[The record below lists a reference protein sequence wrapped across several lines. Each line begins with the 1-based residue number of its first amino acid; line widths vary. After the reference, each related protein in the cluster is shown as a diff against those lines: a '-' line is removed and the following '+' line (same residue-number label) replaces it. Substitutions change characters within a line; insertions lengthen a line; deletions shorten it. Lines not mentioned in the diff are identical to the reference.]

1 MTSNEENDGAREARS
16 VSCADAPG
24 REEWQELAKL
34 EAVHASAC
42 VRQARQTNHR
52 LLTNMRIS
60 RNSGSVECRIA
71 MRPILAYIR
80 GERSAFMHRAWGHR
94 NARNAIIE
102 AARSESED
110 TQPKATHA
118 QEDVDALVKAG
129 QEALALF
136 RRPGEGGTEYFDRK
150 AMRFYSETGVWPPGK
165 SAPMHIEECD
175 DALERFQAWQDQKVD
190 TLDTALTPFQKG

>member
-1 MTSNEENDGAREARS
+1 MSDTRKLARPLDLSIIMKR
-16 VSCADAPG
+16 
-24 REEWQELAKL
+24 
-34 EAVHASAC
+34 
-42 VRQARQTNHR
+42 
-52 LLTNMRIS
+52 
-60 RNSGSVECRIA
+60 A
-71 MRPILAYIR
+71 MRYGHSNASLPFDELWVEYNADCAAYYR
-80 GERSAFMHRAWGHR
+80 LQAS
-94 NARNAIIE
+94 IE

-110 TQPKATHA
+110 TQPKATPT